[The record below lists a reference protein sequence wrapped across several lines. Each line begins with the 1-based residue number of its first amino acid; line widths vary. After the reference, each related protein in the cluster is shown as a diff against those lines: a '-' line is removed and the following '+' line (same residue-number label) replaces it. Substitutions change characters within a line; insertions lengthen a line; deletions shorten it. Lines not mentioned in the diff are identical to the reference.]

1 MHTDNKGFEVTRR
14 RFLSGA
20 LCTTS
25 VFVAGCGGGSSDG
38 PVPGTSG
45 TGGTGGTGPTVPTT
59 GTPPIPVVTPRTL
72 GPEPAVIAGKD
83 AGIRLTAPIRAAT
96 GGQVEFPGGASLSIP
111 PGALAADTDITVV
124 LPSRS
129 MAGQH
134 VLVFGPAGLRF
145 ATPARLSLPVPSAS
159 DLNVMFAI
167 HASALNPV
175 IDTGSEK
182 TNFEPLRS
190 VARTTTHV
198 SFELEHFSFVNAV
211 EAIDAGAYL
220 VTDIPGECLA
230 PGDLL
235 FYLTQLERTGQRQW
249 RPGHVAMLVKDDG
262 GHADNPQ
269 VRRDPGLLVES
280 GGSAGG
286 VGFGT
291 IDETKLAYGHFYLGP
306 YRHPD
311 ALTPEQQEQVRQYL
325 FSKLGKPYSLMGV
338 QGTPLDLL
346 QDEAFSCV
354 GLCDAALR
362 AAGKGLIGFFNREY
376 VSTPLEF
383 FRQAVP
389 VTEIEVKA
397 GKRLEI
403 PVYGVVVSNGLAGN
417 LPLAGQG
424 LVDYS
429 RLVPYDVAPLKL
441 PADASFLA
449 TQLPVSTAPGDVAPG
464 YLFTWFPRQEQI
476 GQVFELDLQLLTR
489 RANLTQL
496 VAAALLRDE
505 RRRTIRMKVVPGDTL
520 RYLDNEILDRFVNL
534 GGDGTLVYA
543 WQDGSEQKRRVNR
556 LKTTASGGT
565 PALETILDIDVRVR
579 LVDGNV
585 NNVVLAQFD
594 APLPAGVAGVRS
606 SILSYAVAAGA
617 SPDPKVLAVIDQP
630 YPPAPSAASPG
641 PDSQFAAVALSPSGV
656 VAGTYRKFL
665 RWDGVAPGPY
675 RAVSRT
681 ELWWL
686 PAGGVVTRVDAHAA
700 VYGAMVT
707 ASGQPGLNRGSELF
721 ELRVL
726 DVNSAGQAL
735 VAASIANI
743 QNGASGSEVAAAS
756 IDLRSGRVVVLAFLS
771 ESPSVVDGASGY
783 IFAARINDRGQVVLT
798 RAQSIRGGGLVAQ
811 YHEGLPNGQ
820 PKAAALGTLP
830 NFWVNSLNS
839 QGEAGG
845 FLQSDGVGKAA
856 IWRAAAGQVVDVH
869 AQLIGLDR
877 SLRSTAASSVAR
889 LGENGSIVGAVIGT
903 RLRSPGLPAGPD
915 NPAVEATRNFVI
927 IPG

>member
-1 MHTDNKGFEVTRR
+1 MHTNDKGFEITRR
-14 RFLSGA
+14 GFLSGA

-38 PVPGTSG
+38 ATPATP
-45 TGGTGGTGPTVPTT
+45 GTGPTVPTT
-59 GTPPIPVVTPRTL
+59 GAPTLPLVSPRTL
-72 GPEPAVIAGKD
+72 GPEPAVVAGKD

-96 GGQVEFPGGASLSIP
+96 GGQVELPGGASLSIP

-124 LPSRS
+124 LPSRPL
-129 MAGQH
+129 AGQH
-134 VLVFGPAGLRF
+134 VLVFGPSGLRF
-145 ATPARLSLPVPSAS
+145 ATPARLSLPVPAAS

-175 IDTGSEK
+175 VDAGSEK

-190 VARTTTHV
+190 VARTGTHV

-220 VTDIPGECLA
+220 VTDIPGECLS

-262 GHADNPQ
+262 GHADNPR
-269 VRRDPGLLVES
+269 VRREPGLLVES

-291 IDETKLAYGHFYLGP
+291 IDETRFAYGHIYLGP

-311 ALTPEQQEQVRQYL
+311 GLSPGQQEQVRQYL
-325 FSKLGKPYSLMGV
+325 FSKLGRGYSLMGV

-383 FRQAVP
+383 FRQTVP

-403 PVYGVVVSNGLAGN
+403 PVYGVVVSNGVAGN

-449 TQLPVSTAPGDVAPG
+449 TQLPVSAAAGDVAPG

-476 GQVFELDLQLLTR
+476 GQVFELDLQLVTR

-520 RYLDNEILDRFVNL
+520 RYLDHEILDRFVNL
-534 GGDGTLVYA
+534 GSDGTLVYA
-543 WQDGSEQKRRVNR
+543 WQDGIEQKRRVNR
-556 LKTTASGGT
+556 LKATAATTGT
-565 PALETILDIDVRVR
+565 PAPETTLDIDVRVR
-579 LVDGNV
+579 LVDGNA
-585 NNVVLAQFD
+585 NNRVLAQFD
-594 APLPAGVAGVRS
+594 APLPGAAAGVRT

-617 SPDPKVLAVIDQP
+617 TPDPQVLAVIDQP
-630 YPPAPSAASPG
+630 APPTQSAASPG
-641 PDSQFAAVALSPSGV
+641 PDTQFAAVALSAGGV
-656 VAGTYRKFL
+656 VVGSYRKFV
-665 RWDGVAPGPY
+665 RWDGAAPGPY

-686 PAGGVVTRVDAHAA
+686 PAGGVVTRADAHAA
-700 VYGAMVT
+700 VYSAMVA
-707 ASGQPGLNRGSELF
+707 ASGKPGLNRGSELF

-726 DVNSAGQAL
+726 DVNSSGHAV
-735 VAASIANI
+735 VAASIAHI
-743 QNGASGSEVAAAS
+743 QNGATGTEVAAAS
-756 IDLRSGRVVVLAFLS
+756 VDLRTGAVVVLAFLS
-771 ESPSVVDGASGY
+771 ESSAGVDGASGY
-783 IFAARINDRGQVVLT
+783 IHAARINDRGQVVLT
-798 RAQSIRGGGLVAQ
+798 RAQSIRSGGLLAQ
-811 YHEGLPNGQ
+811 YHEGLPSGQ
-820 PKAAALGTLP
+820 PKAAPLNTLP
-830 NFWVNSLNS
+830 DFWVNSLTS

-845 FLQSDGVGKAA
+845 FVQTNGTGKAA
-856 IWRAAAGQVVDVH
+856 LWKPAAGQVVDVH

-889 LGENGSIVGAVIGT
+889 VGENGSIVGAVIGT